1 MVPASWL
8 ERTYESQLAL
18 HFRNGSKLILAGA
31 DYADGLRSQAANLIL
46 CDEFAYVADL
56 QEMWE
61 GALLPMLGTTR
72 G

>member
-31 DYADGLRSQAANLIL
+31 D
-46 CDEFAYVADL
+46 
-56 QEMWE
+56 
-61 GALLPMLGTTR
+61 
-72 G
+72 